1 MKKALLCHGRLD
13 IPFKDFGGHVPTK
26 ADYSNLPAIRTHWAN
41 FYNLIQ
47 EALTP
52 DIELDEAVVPMWEL
66 NDEFYKTHAEHYDI
80 IFVPHRQKMQFE
92 HLGSDITDKMVFFMQ
107 TVFPER
113 FTLDRKGWGANLSFL
128 PVPLTHVNQAKVDFF
143 EDLNLRVYQNVSK
156 FDQPN
161 QGRAHPKEHYDV
173 LFVCQLPHDE
183 TIKYHSDIS
192 VADTLRHVLEQAKE
206 KGWTVLVK
214 GHPINPDSMTPLRN
228 ITKQYSNA
236 KWRDD
241 ISIHEAIKI
250 CDIVSMVNSGVG
262 FEAMLHSKPIFTYGR
277 SEYQNVVH
285 FKDPLDKASPSVLR
299 YMSFLYDFLHEHTL
313 DTQDFNQFT
322 KILHRKL
329 EL

>member
-1 MKKALLCHGRLD
+1 M
-13 IPFKDFGGHVPTK
+13 
-26 ADYSNLPAIRTHWAN
+26 
-41 FYNLIQ
+41 
-47 EALTP
+47 
-52 DIELDEAVVPMWEL
+52 
-66 NDEFYKTHAEHYDI
+66 
-80 IFVPHRQKMQFE
+80 
-92 HLGSDITDKMVFFMQ
+92 
-107 TVFPER
+107 
-113 FTLDRKGWGANLSFL
+113 
-128 PVPLTHVNQAKVDFF
+128 
-143 EDLNLRVYQNVSK
+143 
-156 FDQPN
+156 
-161 QGRAHPKEHYDV
+161 
-173 LFVCQLPHDE
+173 
-183 TIKYHSDIS
+183 
-192 VADTLRHVLEQAKE
+192 
-206 KGWTVLVK
+206 K